1 MPKKITNIKYV
12 ARARNAEHY
21 HLQEQIL
28 AIITEAFA
36 TKFNIT
42 SVYTSYA
49 SAFQKEDEAYLQS
62 VAYAD
67 TKQIE
72 AKNDERTGGLRYL
85 QLGIQSKQFSP
96 VADEKEAA
104 ESLLFM
110 MKPYWNASLKPYTET
125 SAMITDLV
133 KKLQSDEWSEKITT
147 LGLTDAVTNL
157 KTLNEEFITVYSHR
171 ADEKLVR
178 QTSDSLKT
186 ARPQVDKAFRDLAD
200 AVNAIYLVAETIEK
214 DSSKVEEIGAVI
226 DAVNAQ
232 ILQFSET
239 LSRRGAGSK
248 TDFPTEEPSGEEPGE
263 EGEEEEPSGEGGE
276 RPGGL

>member
-1 MPKKITNIKYV
+1 
-12 ARARNAEHY
+12 
-21 HLQEQIL
+21 
-28 AIITEAFA
+28 
-36 TKFNIT
+36 
-42 SVYTSYA
+42 
-49 SAFQKEDEAYLQS
+49 
-62 VAYAD
+62 
-67 TKQIE
+67 
-72 AKNDERTGGLRYL
+72 
-85 QLGIQSKQFSP
+85 
-96 VADEKEAA
+96 
-104 ESLLFM
+104 
-110 MKPYWNASLKPYTET
+110 
-125 SAMITDLV
+125 MITDLV

-214 DSSKVEEIGAVI
+214 DSSKVEEIGTVI

>member
-42 SVYTSYA
+42 SVYNSYA

-72 AKNDERTGGLRYL
+72 TKNDERTGGLRYL

-96 VADEKEAA
+96 VANEKEAA

-110 MKPYWNASLKPYTET
+110 MKPYWNASLKPCQR
-125 SAMITDLV
+125 SAHDGNFCHDYGFSQEVAVRRMVRKNYNAWTD
-133 KKLQSDEWSEKITT
+133 
-147 LGLTDAVTNL
+147 GCC
-157 KTLNEEFITVYSHR
+157 H
-171 ADEKLVR
+171 
-178 QTSDSLKT
+178 
-186 ARPQVDKAFRDLAD
+186 
-200 AVNAIYLVAETIEK
+200 
-214 DSSKVEEIGAVI
+214 
-226 DAVNAQ
+226 
-232 ILQFSET
+232 
-239 LSRRGAGSK
+239 
-248 TDFPTEEPSGEEPGE
+248 
-263 EGEEEEPSGEGGE
+263 
-276 RPGGL
+276 